1 MSCPGLRCD
10 NHIPLPEPAR
20 RFAGSAAPASLPERG
35 QTMNNRAIVSAVAVV
50 IVAAVLCVAY
60 VTLSDDRDHGQSPD
74 DGQTVPPADGPD
86 STDDPD
92 DPADSPKVL
101 IAYFSRTSTT
111 ESYAEQLQSL
121 TGGDIVRIETKD
133 PYPSDY
139 QTTTEVARAELDANA
154 RPEITTHVDDMD
166 SYDIILVGFPIWWG
180 APPMAV
186 LTFLEDYDL
195 SGKTVVTFCTSVSSP
210 ISGSTEYIRGSIGSA
225 ELIQGVRMTASMD
238 LEGWLGS
245 LDIPVKG

>member
-1 MSCPGLRCD
+1 
-10 NHIPLPEPAR
+10 
-20 RFAGSAAPASLPERG
+20 
-35 QTMNNRAIVSAVAVV
+35 MNNRAIVSTVAVV
-50 IVAAVLCVAY
+50 VVAAILCVAF
-60 VTLSDDRDHGQSPD
+60 VTVFNGHDNGQSPD
-74 DGQTVPPADGPD
+74 DSPTAPPADEPD
-86 STDDPD
+86 EPD
-92 DPADSPKVL
+92 EPGTDSPKVL

-111 ESYAEQLQSL
+111 EGYAEQLQTL

-195 SGKTVVTFCTSVSSP
+195 SEKTVVTFCTSVTSP
-210 ISGSTEYIRGSIGSA
+210 ISGSTEYIRGSIGNA
-225 ELIQGVRMTASMD
+225 ELIEGLRMTSSVDLASW
-238 LEGWLGS
+238 LES
-245 LDIPVKG
+245 LDIPARG